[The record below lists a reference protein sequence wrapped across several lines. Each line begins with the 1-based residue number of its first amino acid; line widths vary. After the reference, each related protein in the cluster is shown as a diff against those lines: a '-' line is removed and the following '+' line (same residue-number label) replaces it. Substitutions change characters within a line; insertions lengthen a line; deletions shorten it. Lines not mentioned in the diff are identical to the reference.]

1 MWSTDEATGM
11 TIKHLL
17 RTQSTIQLCETTFK
31 RLRVCLSD
39 PLNLNRISKKHR
51 AYQEG
56 ICGYG
61 FGLAVNSSEIHRNP
75 TKSLR
80 ALYQQT
86 HCPAWTK
93 KDRNSTQ

>member
-1 MWSTDEATGM
+1 MWSIDEAMGV

-17 RTQSTIQLCETTFK
+17 RTQSTIESYEMTFK

-61 FGLAVNSSEIHRNP
+61 FGITVNPNEIHRKP

-80 ALYQQT
+80 ALEQQT
-86 HCPAWTK
+86 HCSAWTK
-93 KDRNSTQ
+93 KDRNNTQ